1 MIKEINVND
10 LKVRLDKGETIFIL
24 DVREPHENEA
34 ASIHGT
40 TLIPLGTLP
49 DRVGELAQYKDVEFV
64 VHCRSG
70 ARSARACQFLMEN
83 GFKQPVNLEGGI
95 IAWARFIDP
104 SLTVI

>member
-1 MIKEINVND
+1 MINEINVND
-10 LKVRLDKGETIFIL
+10 LKERLDNGEKIFIL

-34 ASIHGT
+34 ASIPGT

-49 DRVGELAQYKDVEFV
+49 DRIGELSQYKDVEFV

-95 IAWARFIDP
+95 MAWARFIDP